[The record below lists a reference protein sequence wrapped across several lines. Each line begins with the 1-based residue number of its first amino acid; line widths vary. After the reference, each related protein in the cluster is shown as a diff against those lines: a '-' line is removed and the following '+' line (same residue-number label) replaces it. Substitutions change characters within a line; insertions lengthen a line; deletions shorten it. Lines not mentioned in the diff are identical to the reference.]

1 MAELTSAALPAA
13 RPDDHIRGPHDAPL
27 LIFYADFTC
36 VRCAV
41 AAQILEVAP
50 VRVAYRHLVLRSRGP
65 RVAALA
71 CAAEAAALQNAFW
84 PFHDGLFADQ
94 GRQDDPHLWTRC
106 ETLGLD
112 VERFDHDRRSSA
124 VADRVASQTREALRG
139 GAVATPTLVLPG
151 GEIAHGGLDET
162 LAAVGGGLV

>member
-1 MAELTSAALPAA
+1 MAELTSAALPGA
-13 RPDDHIRGPHDAPL
+13 RPDDHIRGPDGAPL
-27 LIFYADFTC
+27 LVLYADFTC

-41 AAQILEVAP
+41 AAQQLKAAP

-71 CAAEAAALQNAFW
+71 HAAEAAALQGAFW

-94 GRQDDPHLWTRC
+94 GRQDDPHLWAHC
-106 ETLGLD
+106 ETLGID
-112 VERFDHDRRSSA
+112 VERFDSDRRGRTIA
-124 VADRVASQTREALRG
+124 AGVATQTREALRG

-151 GEIAHGGLDET
+151 GEIAQGGLDEAI
-162 LAAVGGGLV
+162 AAVSGGLV